1 MPKPPLVNLIKQVK
15 VNGKWRPATVLFD
28 RKGRVRPDR
37 VRVNGQDE
45 AHPEGSYFI
54 EWWDQGKRRRE
65 AAGANAQDAADKAR
79 VREAELTAAR
89 FGVIPPAPVIDAPPP
104 RISLPAAL
112 DGYLAY
118 VRDHRCLRTF
128 RTYRPMLASFKAC
141 CPKPYVDQVE
151 RQDLLDFATY
161 LSKQGQKG
169 KSIYNK
175 LVVLSQVMKQH
186 DKPKL
191 LHAGDW
197 PSFVETVRPIYED
210 AELTNLFKACTF
222 PEEVRFK
229 FYLMSGFRDA
239 EGRFATWRDV
249 EFKHTAVRVTAK
261 PHWGFHPKNWE
272 EREVPIPQKLIDLL
286 ARFRPS
292 TAHSDDPLFPSTSG
306 RPDGSILEKLKA
318 VAYRAT
324 LNCGHC
330 SLTHKL
336 EDGTVRI
343 NRCKGGP
350 FCSRWFLHK
359 FRHTYATRHLQDGID
374 IRTLQQWMG
383 HRDLASTMV
392 YLKGA
397 RNRDVHARI
406 NAGSLASFA

>member
-1 MPKPPLVNLIKQVK
+1 LRAQ
-15 VNGKWRPATVLFD
+15 A
-28 RKGRVRPDR
+28 
-37 VRVNGQDE
+37 QDE

-89 FGVIPPAPVIDAPPP
+89 FGVIPPAPGDRGPAAADHPP
-104 RISLPAAL
+104 RRA
-112 DGYLAY
+112 
-118 VRDHRCLRTF
+118 
-128 RTYRPMLASFKAC
+128 
-141 CPKPYVDQVE
+141 
-151 RQDLLDFATY
+151 
-161 LSKQGQKG
+161 
-169 KSIYNK
+169 
-175 LVVLSQVMKQH
+175 
-186 DKPKL
+186 
-191 LHAGDW
+191 DW
-197 PSFVETVRPIYED
+197 PSFIETVRPIYED
-210 AELTNLFKACTF
+210 AELTNLFKACRF
-222 PEEVRFK
+222 PRGCPRQVLSDVRVP
-229 FYLMSGFRDA
+229 RCRR
-239 EGRFATWRDV
+239 RFATWRDV

-261 PHWGFHPKNWE
+261 PLWGFHPKNWE
-272 EREVPIPQKLIDLL
+272 EGEVPVPQKLIELL
-286 ARFRPS
+286 ARFRPP
-292 TAHSDDPLFPSTSG
+292 TANADDPLFPSTTG
-306 RPDGSILEKLKA
+306 RPDGAILEKLKA
-318 VAYRAT
+318 VAYRAN

-343 NRCKGGP
+343 NRCTGGP

-383 HRDLASTMV
+383 HRDLASTM

-397 RNRDVHARI
+397 RNRDVQARI